1 MTTVQLALRW
11 ILDYDAVSTIIS
23 GSTSPAHLRDSVAAS
38 DPSPLSREMHG
49 VIRDIYDSYVY
60 DDVHRR
66 W

>member
-1 MTTVQLALRW
+1 MTTAQLALCW
-11 ILDYDAVSTIIS
+11 ILDHDAVSTIIP
-23 GSTSPAHLRDSVAAS
+23 GSTPPAHIRDSAAAS

-60 DDVHRR
+60 DDVHHR